1 MNPLLFSAKALL
13 EDETANLLSRVMKNK
28 INVKL
33 TVDDA
38 MCMAVGLM
46 TIMEL
51 NKTNNIVEVMGIKE
65 GVDDFKTKEL
75 MPLVEKLN
83 DKITNAFEEF
93 GVELT
98 FGEGMT
104 RDELEEFTELMERME
119 LDGDLVD

>member
-13 EDETANLLSRVMKNK
+13 EDETANLLNRVMKSK

-38 MCMAVGLM
+38 MCIAVGLM

-93 GVELT
+93 GVKLT

-104 RDELEEFTELMERME
+104 KDELEEFTELMELME

>member
-13 EDETANLLSRVMKNK
+13 DDETSNLLNRVMKSK
-28 INVKL
+28 VNVKL

-51 NKTNNIVEVMGIKE
+51 NKTNNIVEVMEIKE

-104 RDELEEFTELMERME
+104 DDELVEFTELMEGIM
-119 LDGDLVD
+119 D

>member
-13 EDETANLLSRVMKNK
+13 EDETANLLSRVMKSK

-38 MCMAVGLM
+38 MCVAVGLM

-51 NKTNNIVEVMGIKE
+51 NKTNNIVKVMEIKE

-98 FGEGMT
+98 FGEGIT
-104 RDELEEFTELMERME
+104 EDEFEELMELME
-119 LDGDLVD
+119 DEVKGD

>member
-13 EDETANLLSRVMKNK
+13 DEETGNLLSRVMRSKL
-28 INVKL
+28 NVRL

-83 DKITNAFEEF
+83 DKIMNAFEEF
-93 GVELT
+93 GVKLT
-98 FGEGMT
+98 FGEKMT
-104 RDELEEFTELMERME
+104 EDEFAEFMELMEDE
-119 LDGDLVD
+119 SN